1 MRNYLVHAFL
11 LKDQNERMG
20 NQLPKKYYWDVA
32 VEAKEYGRV
41 ILSGGLNPN
50 NIVDAICFLQPCGVD
65 VCAGVEH
72 TLGKLDKSLLR
83 IFISN
88 ARNESLY
95 DTENMEYEEED
106 VMRKE
111 TIDHTSIQKYAI
123 FGETLLQ
130 NSE

>member
-1 MRNYLVHAFL
+1 
-11 LKDQNERMG
+11 MG
-20 NQLPKKYYWDVA
+20 CCCQDKKY
-32 VEAKEYGRV
+32 GHV

-50 NIVDAICFLQPCGVD
+50 TIIDAICFLHPYELD

-72 TLGKLDKSLLR
+72 TPRKLDKSLLR

-95 DTENMEYEEED
+95 DTQNREYEEED

-111 TIDHTSIQKYAI
+111 TIDHTSTKRTQFPEKHFYK
-123 FGETLLQ
+123 TLNKNCCVLGVAA
-130 NSE
+130 NI